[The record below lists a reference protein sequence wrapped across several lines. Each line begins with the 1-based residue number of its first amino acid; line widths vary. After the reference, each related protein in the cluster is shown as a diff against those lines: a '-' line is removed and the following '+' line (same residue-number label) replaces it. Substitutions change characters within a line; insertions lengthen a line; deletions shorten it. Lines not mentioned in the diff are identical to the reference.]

1 MLSGVSA
8 AVQMIMEGVPEP
20 ADLRATVHDGWTVV
34 SVGRVAVAGYRSDDG
49 GMRNMVAVTLTGLG
63 FTGRRVAEVLGLTP
77 EYVSELR
84 GQARREGSA
93 GLTRRP
99 GRPAKLSDAQVRQA
113 VQLRA
118 LGVSD
123 KTAAK
128 AFGYA
133 GVGGDTAMEQAELD
147 LGSAPDMSAQPAPT
161 GEPATAAPAAGR
173 AGEAAGAG
181 HGSARIDTGVFAS
194 RYAGSMLLYGFTHQV
209 GADTVF
215 AGAAGMAAH
224 RGGRRFDDVAILG
237 ATSMVFS
244 LGFASLEQAKH
255 PDRAQVGPVAG
266 IDVLPELRTLRP
278 PLAAIAD
285 RCDPLGLQ
293 RAFATAMLA
302 ADPCTSG
309 VYFVDEHF
317 MPYTGARP
325 VGKGWNT
332 KRRHAESGRVDT
344 MVADARGRAI
354 CFTTGEPAGLSTS
367 LPPP

>member
-1 MLSGVSA
+1 MLSGVSS

-63 FTGRRVAEVLGLTP
+63 FTRRRVAEVLGLTP
-77 EYVSELR
+77 EYVTEI
-84 GQARREGSA
+84 GRR
-93 GLTRRP
+93 
-99 GRPAKLSDAQVRQA
+99 
-113 VQLRA
+113 

-194 RYAGSMLLYGFTHQV
+194 RYAGSMLLYGF
-209 GADTVF
+209 
-215 AGAAGMAAH
+215 
-224 RGGRRFDDVAILG
+224 
-237 ATSMVFS
+237 
-244 LGFASLEQAKH
+244 
-255 PDRAQVGPVAG
+255 
-266 IDVLPELRTLRP
+266 
-278 PLAAIAD
+278 
-285 RCDPLGLQ
+285 
-293 RAFATAMLA
+293 
-302 ADPCTSG
+302 
-309 VYFVDEHF
+309 
-317 MPYTGARP
+317 
-325 VGKGWNT
+325 
-332 KRRHAESGRVDT
+332 
-344 MVADARGRAI
+344 
-354 CFTTGEPAGLSTS
+354 
-367 LPPP
+367 

>member
-118 LGVSD
+118 QGLSATEIGRRLGVSD

-194 RYAGSMLLYGFTHQV
+194 
-209 GADTVF
+209 
-215 AGAAGMAAH
+215 AAGMAAH

-278 PLAAIAD
+278 RLAAIAD

-317 MPYTGARP
+317 MPYTGALP